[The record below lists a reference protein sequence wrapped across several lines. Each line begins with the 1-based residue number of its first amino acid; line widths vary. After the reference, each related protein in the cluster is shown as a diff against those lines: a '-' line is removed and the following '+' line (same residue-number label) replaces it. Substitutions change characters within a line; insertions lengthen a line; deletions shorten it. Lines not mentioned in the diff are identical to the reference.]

1 MTKQRRNFS
10 IEEKLA
16 LLREAEEIGITETCR
31 RHDLS
36 HSVINRWRHRFADA
50 GVDGLQGGGTRV
62 DPQVRR
68 LEEENRRLKKI
79 IGDLQLELEIK
90 SELLKKTPIGTRK
103 R

>member
-1 MTKQRRNFS
+1 MTTRRSFS

-16 LLREAEEIGITETCR
+16 LLQEAEEIGVTETCR

-36 HSVINRWRHRFADA
+36 SSVIHRWKHKFQDD
-50 GVDGLQGGGTRV
+50 GVEGLKPGYPRI

-90 SELLKKTPIGTRK
+90 SELLKKTPIGTRRK
-103 R
+103 